1 MTQTPQLLI
10 FLSCGTPHDKS
21 QEDFIAAVEAH
32 LESHSCTPQTVGR
45 SVYSARQPVEA
56 SRDLI
61 GSCHGAIVI
70 AFERTRII
78 AGLDRPDSPQQK
90 DIHDESHPTIW
101 NQMEAAM
108 AYAQRVPILTFVQ
121 SGLKRQ
127 GMLSDRFEWKA
138 IETDLRPAL
147 LASKEFK
154 QVFSEWIALVKKG
167 TEQVGQSEVDPA
179 ELKLGVLMRNL
190 SVKQAIGVLLVA
202 LGAAG
207 SIGTVSFKAGQTW
220 QESTTAGTA
229 ATKAATSRPPAAAAS
244 TP

>member
-1 MTQTPQLLI
+1 MNPTPQLLI
-10 FLSCGTPHDKS
+10 FLSCGAPHDKS

-32 LESHSCTPQTVGR
+32 LESHNCTPQTVGR

-56 SRDLI
+56 SRELI
-61 GSCHGAIVI
+61 GSCHGAVVI
-70 AFERTRII
+70 AFERTRIVV
-78 AGLDRPDSPQQK
+78 GLDRPESPQQK
-90 DIHDESHPTIW
+90 DIQNESHPTIW

-108 AYAQRVPILTFVQ
+108 AYAQKVPILTFVQ

-138 IETDLRPAL
+138 IETDLRPDL

-154 QVFSEWIALVKKG
+154 QVFSEWIQLVRKG
-167 TEQVGQSEVDPA
+167 SEKVELTEIDPA
-179 ELKLGVLMRNL
+179 ELKLGALVKNL
-190 SVKQAIGVLLVA
+190 SAKQAVGVLLVA

-220 QESTTAGTA
+220 QESTAAGIA
-229 ATKAATSRPPAAAAS
+229 AMKATTSRPPAAAAS